1 MTADRARR
9 WRPSMLLGA
18 SAGLHVGAGVALA
31 LAPSGWPMIAATV
44 MANHAVLTAAGLL
57 PRCGLLGPVL
67 TRLTGYGTEGR
78 VALTFDDGPDPRIT
92 PAVLDL
98 LEAHGARATFFC
110 VGQRVEANPGLAREI
125 RDRGHGV
132 ENHSHRHSNGFAF
145 LGPRRLRREILRGAD
160 AIEEAVGRRP
170 TLFRAP
176 AGIRNLWLDPVL
188 ARLGLGLVAW
198 TRRGF
203 DTVSR
208 DPGRVAARLLA
219 GLEAGDIL
227 LLHDGSPARDLGG
240 RPVVLS
246 ALPTV
251 LDAFARHELRSV
263 PLDEAHC
270 SMAG

>member
-1 MTADRARR
+1 MTAGRARR
-9 WRPSMLLGA
+9 WRPSTLLGT

-31 LAPSGWPMIAATV
+31 LAPSSWPMIAATV
-44 MANHAVLTAAGLL
+44 VANHAALTAAGLL

-67 TRLTGYGTEGR
+67 TRLTGHAAEGR

-92 PAVLDL
+92 PVILDM

-110 VGQRVEANPGLAREI
+110 IGQRVEANPGLAREI
-125 RDRGHGV
+125 RDRGHLV
-132 ENHSHRHSNGFAF
+132 ENHSHRHANSFAF
-145 LGPRRLRREILRGAD
+145 LGPRRLRGEILRAAD
-160 AIEEAVGRRP
+160 AIEKAVGRRP

-188 ARLGLGLVAW
+188 AHLELGLVAW

-203 DTVSR
+203 DTVTR
-208 DPGRVAARLLA
+208 NPGRVAARLLN

-227 LLHDGSPARDLGG
+227 LLHDGFPARDLCG
-240 RPVVLS
+240 RPVVLG
-246 ALPTV
+246 ALPAV
-251 LDAFARHELRSV
+251 LDEFARFDLRSV
-263 PLDEAHC
+263 PLDEAYC